1 MYTNK
6 QPVAMNASIADEVRA
21 IRLVFDIV
29 IGCCERNSRFEG

>member
-6 QPVAMNASIADEVRA
+6 QPVAMNASNADEVRA

-29 IGCCERNSRFEG
+29 IECCEENSRFEG